1 MRFAIRTLQ
10 RHANLGR
17 RRREE
22 RERHLDEGRGDDG
35 HQPLYR
41 TQQEPRLRLLI
52 PLVCACALF
61 MEALD
66 QTVIATSLPQ
76 MAQSLGESPL
86 RLNLAITSYLLS
98 LAVFIPISGWIADRF
113 GARTVFCAAVG
124 IFTVA
129 SALCGISNSLT
140 WLVLMRVLQGVGG
153 ALMNPIGRLVMLKS
167 FPRQEI
173 VVAMGYVMM
182 PAMIGPALGPLVGG
196 FLTTY
201 ASWRWIFYINVP
213 IGVLGIAHALRYFDN
228 FRADA
233 QARYDFIGFVLVA
246 LGLAATQLALEFAGR
261 ARLSGGVEL
270 VTVATAAIFLGAYY
284 FYARRTHDP
293 VVDLE
298 LFRIKTFRIGNGAG
312 TLSRIGYG
320 STPFLLPLLLQL
332 ALGFSAFHSG
342 LFTSLTAVSSVAM
355 RVVTPRILRGHGFR
369 AVLLLNGTIVA
380 ALMMTL
386 ALITAATPWWALAG
400 LLMVLG
406 FFRSLQYTALS
417 SLGYADLAGRT
428 ISPGSSLAS
437 VMQQLSQSFGIAISA
452 TLLAL
457 FAGGADHPAQA
468 DFATAFLVMAAFP
481 MMALLWFARLAPG
494 DGAQMSGHS
503 QP

>member
-1 MRFAIRTLQ
+1 M
-10 RHANLGR
+10 
-17 RRREE
+17 
-22 RERHLDEGRGDDG
+22 DEGRVEKG
-35 HQPLYR
+35 HEPPLYR

-76 MAQSLGESPL
+76 MAESLGESPL

-124 IFTVA
+124 IFTIA
-129 SALCGISNSLT
+129 SALCGVATSLT

-153 ALMNPIGRLVMLKS
+153 ALMNPVGRLVMLKS

-213 IGVLGIAHALRYFDN
+213 IGVLGIVLAVRYFDN
-228 FRADA
+228 FRAEA
-233 QARYDFIGFVLVA
+233 LARFDFIGFVLVGV
-246 LGLAATQLALEFAGR
+246 GLAATQLALEFAGR
-261 ARLSGGVEL
+261 ARAGGAVEL
-270 VTVATAAIFLGAYY
+270 AIIATAVVFLGVYY
-284 FYARRTHDP
+284 VYARRTHDP

-298 LFRIKTFRIGNGAG
+298 LFRIKTFRIGNVGG
-312 TLSRIGYG
+312 TVSRIGYG

-342 LFTSLTAVSSVAM
+342 LFTSLTAVSSMAM
-355 RVVTPRILRGHGFR
+355 RTVTPRILRRHGFR
-369 AVLLLNGTIVA
+369 TVLLANGTIVA
-380 ALMMTL
+380 VLMMAL
-386 ALITAATPWWALAG
+386 ALVNGATPWWALAA
-400 LLMVLG
+400 LLVVLG

-417 SLGYADLAGRT
+417 SVGYADLAGRT

-452 TLLAL
+452 TMLAL
-457 FAGGADHPAQA
+457 FAHGADHPAQQ
-468 DFATAFLVMAAFP
+468 DFAAAFLVMAVFP
-481 MMALLWFARLAPG
+481 FASLLWFARLGPG
-494 DGAQMSGHS
+494 DGAQMSGHR
-503 QP
+503 QPGTGAS

>member
-1 MRFAIRTLQ
+1 MDEA
-10 RHANLGR
+10 HADKP
-17 RRREE
+17 EP
-22 RERHLDEGRGDDG
+22 
-35 HQPLYR
+35 PLYR
-41 TQQEPRLRLLI
+41 TQQDPRLRLLI

-76 MAQSLGESPL
+76 MAESLGESPL
-86 RLNLAITSYLLS
+86 HLNLAITSYLLS

-113 GARTVFCAAVG
+113 GARTVFCAAVA
-124 IFTVA
+124 IFTIA
-129 SALCGISNSLT
+129 SALCGISTSLT
-140 WLVLMRVLQGVGG
+140 WLVAMRVLQGVGG
-153 ALMNPIGRLVMLKS
+153 ALMNPVGRLVMLKS

-213 IGVLGIAHALRYFDN
+213 IGVLGIALALRYFDN

-233 QARYDFIGFVLVA
+233 QARFDFIGFVLVA
-246 LGLAATQLALEFAGR
+246 VGLAAMQLALEFAGR
-261 ARLSGGVEL
+261 ASVGALAEIAVI
-270 VTVATAAIFLGAYY
+270 ATAVLFLGAYF

-298 LFRIKTFRIGNGAG
+298 LFRIKSFRIGNGAG
-312 TLSRIGYG
+312 TLSRIGYA

-332 ALGFSAFHSG
+332 SLGFSAFHSG

-355 RVVTPRILRGHGFR
+355 RIVTPRILRGHGFR
-369 AVLLLNGTIVA
+369 RVLLVNGSIVA
-380 ALMMTL
+380 VMMMAL
-386 ALITAATPWWALAG
+386 ALINAATPWWGLALV
-400 LLMVLG
+400 LVVLG

-417 SLGYADLAGRT
+417 SLGYADLAGRN

-452 TLLAL
+452 TLLAY

-468 DFATAFLVMAAFP
+468 DFATAFLVMAIFP
-481 MMALLWFARLAPG
+481 VAALVWFARLSPG
-494 DGAQMSGHS
+494 DGALMSGHR

>member
-1 MRFAIRTLQ
+1 MLISA
-10 RHANLGR
+10 GG
-17 RRREE
+17 E
-22 RERHLDEGRGDDG
+22 RKNGSGLLDEGRGESRRE
-35 HQPLYR
+35 PIYR
-41 TQQEPRLRLLI
+41 TQQDPRLRLLI

-76 MAQSLGESPL
+76 IAASLDESPL

-113 GARTVFCAAVG
+113 GAKTVFCVAVG

-129 SALCGISNSLT
+129 SALCGIATSLSM
-140 WLVLMRVLQGVGG
+140 LVAMRVLQGVGG
-153 ALMNPIGRLVMLKS
+153 ALMNPVGRLVMLKS
-167 FPRQEI
+167 FPRGEI

-201 ASWRWIFYINVP
+201 ASWRWIFFINVP
-213 IGVLGIAHALRYFDN
+213 IGMLGIALALRYFDN
-228 FRADA
+228 FRSDTL
-233 QARYDFIGFVLVA
+233 ARFDFIGFVLVA
-246 LGLAATQLALEFAGR
+246 VGLAATQLALEFAGR
-261 ARLSGGVEL
+261 ARISGWGEL
-270 VTVATAAIFLGAYY
+270 AILATAILFLGLYF

-293 VVDLE
+293 VVDLD
-298 LFRIKTFRIGNGAG
+298 LFRIKTFRIGNVGG

-332 ALGFSAFHSG
+332 ALGFSAFHAG
-342 LFTSLTAVSSVAM
+342 LFTSLTAVSSMAM
-355 RVVTPRILRGHGFR
+355 RVVTPRILRRHGFR
-369 AVLLLNGTIVA
+369 TVLLVNGTIVA
-380 ALMMTL
+380 VLMMAL
-386 ALITAATPWWALAG
+386 GLITGATPWWALAG
-400 LLMVLG
+400 LLIVLG

-452 TLLAL
+452 TLLGV
-457 FAGGADHPAQA
+457 FAGASDHPGQA
-468 DFATAFLVMAAFP
+468 AFATVFLIMVLFP
-481 MMALLWFARLAPG
+481 LASLVWFARLAPD
-494 DGAQMSGHS
+494 DGAQMSGHRL
-503 QP
+503 P